1 MKKNKTMQDPL
12 KRFIILLTTI
22 VTAVFIL
29 HILVLN
35 YSNLPLFDNK
45 IFLAYLLNYLLA
57 LGIYFLLFFYR
68 LKLKNQLGF
77 LFMGGSFLKF
87 ILFFIFFYPSYKS
100 DGNINTLEFFS
111 FFLPYLICLTIE
123 TSALVKLLK
132 NLK

>member
-1 MKKNKTMQDPL
+1 MKKNKTMLDPL

-45 IFLAYLLNYLLA
+45 IILAYILNYALA
-57 LGIYFLLFFYR
+57 LGIYYLLFYFR
-68 LKLKNQLGF
+68 IKLKDQLGF

-100 DGNINTLEFFS
+100 DWNINSLEFGS
-111 FFLPYLICLTIE
+111 FFLPYLVCLTIE

>member
-1 MKKNKTMQDPL
+1 MQDPL

-57 LGIYFLLFFYR
+57 LGIYFLLYFYR
-68 LKLKNQLGF
+68 IKLKNQLGF

>member
-57 LGIYFLLFFYR
+57 LGIYFLLYFYR
-68 LKLKNQLGF
+68 IKLKNQLGF

>member
-1 MKKNKTMQDPL
+1 MQDPL

-57 LGIYFLLFFYR
+57 LGIYFLLYFYR

-132 NLK
+132 NLKMYT

>member
-1 MKKNKTMQDPL
+1 MQDPL

-57 LGIYFLLFFYR
+57 LGIYFLLYFYR

-87 ILFFIFFYPSYKS
+87 ILFFIFFYPSYQS

>member
-1 MKKNKTMQDPL
+1 MQDPL

>member
-1 MKKNKTMQDPL
+1 MTKNNSMHKPL
-12 KRFIILLTTI
+12 KRFNILLTTI

-35 YSNLPLFDNK
+35 YSNLPLFDNN
-45 IFLAYLLNYLLA
+45 IILAYLLNYLLA
-57 LGIYFLLFFYR
+57 LGIYFLLYFYR
-68 LKLKNQLGF
+68 FKLKDQLGF

-100 DGNINTLEFFS
+100 DGNINTLEFAS
-111 FFLPYLICLTIE
+111 FFLPYLICLIIE

>member
-1 MKKNKTMQDPL
+1 MTKNISMHKPL

-22 VTAVFIL
+22 VAAVFLL

-35 YSNLPLFDNK
+35 YNNLPLFDNK
-45 IFLAYLLNYLLA
+45 IILAYLLNYLLA
-57 LGIYFLLFFYR
+57 LGIYFLLYFYR
-68 LKLKNQLGF
+68 FKLKDQLGF

-100 DGNINTLEFFS
+100 DGNINTLEFGS
-111 FFLPYLICLTIE
+111 FFLSYLICLIIE

>member
-1 MKKNKTMQDPL
+1 MTKNNSMHKPL
-12 KRFIILLTTI
+12 KRFIILLTTF
-22 VTAVFIL
+22 VASVFLL

-35 YSNLPLFDNK
+35 YNNLPLFDNK
-45 IFLAYLLNYLLA
+45 ITLAYLLNYLLA
-57 LGIYFLLFFYR
+57 LGIYFLLYFYR
-68 LKLKNQLGF
+68 FKLKDQLGF

-100 DGNINTLEFFS
+100 DGNIDTLEFAS
-111 FFLPYLICLTIE
+111 FFLPYLVCLIIE

>member
-1 MKKNKTMQDPL
+1 MKKSKTMLDPL

-22 VTAVFIL
+22 VTAVFTL

-45 IFLAYLLNYLLA
+45 IIPAYILNYALA
-57 LGIYFLLFFYR
+57 LGIYYLLFYFR
-68 LKLKNQLGF
+68 IKLKDQLGF

-100 DGNINTLEFFS
+100 DGNINTLEFGS
-111 FFLPYLICLTIE
+111 FFLPYLVCLIIE

>member
-1 MKKNKTMQDPL
+1 MTKNNSMHKPL

-35 YSNLPLFDNK
+35 YSNLPLFENK
-45 IFLAYLLNYLLA
+45 IILAYLLNYLLA
-57 LGIYFLLFFYR
+57 LGIYFLLYFYR
-68 LKLKNQLGF
+68 FKLKDQLGF

-100 DGNINTLEFFS
+100 DGNINTLEFAS
-111 FFLPYLICLTIE
+111 FFLPYLICLIIE

>member
-1 MKKNKTMQDPL
+1 MQDPL

-57 LGIYFLLFFYR
+57 LGIYFLLYFYR

>member
-1 MKKNKTMQDPL
+1 MQDPL

-35 YSNLPLFDNK
+35 YSNLPPFDNK

-57 LGIYFLLFFYR
+57 LGIYFLLYFYR
-68 LKLKNQLGF
+68 IKLKNQLGF